1 MLITFLA
8 FATLTVVILL
18 VALFVLY
25 PVKLIFSFQMAIL
38 HEWSLRDISAN
49 CVLMGCTQIF

>member
-25 PVKLIFSFQMAIL
+25 PVKLIFFFSNGNIA
-38 HEWSLRDISAN
+38 
-49 CVLMGCTQIF
+49 